1 MPIKINGT
9 NTAANPSIT
18 GDDTDTGI
26 VYSSDQIDFS
36 TGGSSK
42 VTLNGSNFGIGT
54 QTPDVDFHISG
65 GSSVSK
71 IESTSSG
78 SSARLIIKSANDT
91 YTGVHF
97 GDDADDDVGRI
108 RYYHN
113 TDNMLFYTGASER
126 MRLLS
131 GGGLTFNGDTAAA
144 NALNDYEEGTFT
156 CSLAAGGNTVS
167 ASYSYQT
174 GVYTKIG
181 RIVHVQTSINAY
193 NLPNT
198 GSDHVAIDGLPF
210 TEGQGG
216 GYKEASWSLGKTSSG
231 TLGHMHGYVEGNSN
245 KIRLQNAGNTNISV
259 AALGTS
265 VWFFGSA
272 TYTTTA

>member
-1 MPIKINGT
+1 MTIKINGT

-18 GDDTDTGI
+18 GTDTDTGI
-26 VYSSDQIDFS
+26 VYGSDQIDFS

-42 VTLNGSNFGIGT
+42 VTLNGSNLGIGET
-54 QTPDVDFHISG
+54 SPTHKLEVVDSSFSPIYTRGSG
-65 GSSVSK
+65 NVGG
-71 IESTSSG
+71 IRFGNTSHTNG
-78 SSARLIIKSANDT
+78 YIYYDN
-91 YTGVHF
+91 GPNMNF
-97 GDDADDDVGRI
+97 QVGGAERVRI
-108 RYYHN
+108 
-113 TDNMLFYTGASER
+113 
-126 MRLLS
+126 LS
-131 GGGLTFNGDTAAA
+131 GGGIAFNGDTAAA
-144 NALNDYEEGTFT
+144 NALDDYEEGTFT

-272 TYTTTA
+272 TYTTNA